1 MTKDFEA
8 LNIKSSAGPF
18 YLDEDT
24 HRPSNNLSD
33 NQTITRHELSEE
45 QGILH
50 EDTEVAEKLPDA
62 FKTLSETSYHTLTTR
77 ERRPVR
83 NVQIL
88 EAEYIE
94 NEETITPPDT
104 NTTMRKNRNFKLE
117 AFVSRPDDEVGYIN
131 QTSCRCSTLTV

>member
-1 MTKDFEA
+1 MNSKCTDW
-8 LNIKSSAGPF
+8 SF

-24 HRPSNNLSD
+24 HQPSNKSINK
-33 NQTITRHELSEE
+33 QMVPKRELSEE
-45 QGILH
+45 QDILPEDIH
-50 EDTEVAEKLPDA
+50 PEDTEVTEKLPAA
-62 FKTLSETSYHTLTTR
+62 FKALSETSYHTLTTR

-104 NTTMRKNRNFKLE
+104 NTATRKNGNFKIE
-117 AFVSRPDDEVGYIN
+117 AFVSRSDDEVRGICHY
-131 QTSCRCSTLTV
+131 